1 MMDGV
6 NRRCHVAVTERAIGR
21 FHARGSQSPMTPL
34 NRRQASAPSLRLG
47 FACMSSTVTHTCCLR
62 PEGQRNN
69 PTPRLHSWRPE
80 ARRHLLLQPNPSPL
94 VSSRGRDA
102 VAHDYY

>member
-62 PEGQRNN
+62 SEGQRNN
-69 PTPRLHSWRPE
+69 PTPRLHSWRSE
-80 ARRHLLLQPNPSPL
+80 ARRHLLVTTAKSE
-94 VSSRGRDA
+94 SSR
-102 VAHDYY
+102 